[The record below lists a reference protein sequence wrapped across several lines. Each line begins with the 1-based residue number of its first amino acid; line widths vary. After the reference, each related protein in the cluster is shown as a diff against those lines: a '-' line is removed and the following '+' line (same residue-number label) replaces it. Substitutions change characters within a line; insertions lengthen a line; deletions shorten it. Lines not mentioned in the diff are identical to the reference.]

1 MATATTEVAFDPK
14 GKTFK
19 ERLDAMIQ
27 DASKTHGVTIKKDS
41 GRTAEWQ
48 QKLHVAHMFLY
59 NKYENTTPA
68 KTEAGKRTIA
78 WDHISDASVIWATTQ
93 FTDILRT
100 KTAEFP
106 VKDGTAWKKDYE
118 PDKAKTEERAK
129 ALLKAEGVGNN
140 GEAMV
145 SSGLK
150 PCGEPCCCGAGR
162 SKHLEESAADLNST
176 DLGILKTKLQTANAG
191 SLDDYLKKFGLNRP
205 LVNHATSPEEW
216 HVESI

>member
-1 MATATTEVAFDPK
+1 MSVATQTAFDPK

-19 ERLDAMIQ
+19 QRLDAMIQ
-27 DASKTHGVTIKKDS
+27 DASTTHGLTIRKDS

-48 QKLHVAHMFLY
+48 QKLHIAHMFLY
-59 NKYENTTPA
+59 NKYASTTPA

-78 WDHISDASVIWATTQ
+78 WSHISDPKVFWSTVQ
-93 FTDILRT
+93 FSEILRT
-100 KTAEFP
+100 KTGVFP
-106 VKDGTAWKKDYE
+106 VKEGNAWKKDSE

-129 ALLKAEGVGNN
+129 ALLKSEGVGNN

-150 PCGEPCCCGAGR
+150 PCGEPCKCGAER
-162 SKHLEESAADLNST
+162 SKHLDDLAADLNSG
-176 DLGILKTKLQTANAG
+176 DLTLLEGKLKTAKTG

-205 LVNHATSPEEW
+205 LVNHATSPEKW
-216 HVESI
+216 HVEST